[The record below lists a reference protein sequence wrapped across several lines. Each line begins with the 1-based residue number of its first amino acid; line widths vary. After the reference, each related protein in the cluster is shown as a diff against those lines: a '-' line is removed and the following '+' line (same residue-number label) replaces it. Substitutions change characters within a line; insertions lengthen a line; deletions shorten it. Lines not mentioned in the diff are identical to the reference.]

1 MLYLI
6 TMVAK
11 AGSENKLASVFAET
25 DKDLNTLN
33 DIGLFFDKFW
43 SSLDKDKYKDYNKDN
58 TMITSMQ
65 KIC

>member
-1 MLYLI
+1 MVYLI

-33 DIGLFFDKFW
+33 DISLFFDKFW
-43 SSLDKDKYKDYNKDN
+43 SSLDKTKYKDYNKDN

-65 KIC
+65 KV

>member
-1 MLYLI
+1 MVYLI

-11 AGSENKLASVFAET
+11 VGSENKLASVFAET

-65 KIC
+65 KI

>member
-1 MLYLI
+1 MVYLI

-33 DIGLFFDKFW
+33 DVGLFFDKFW
-43 SSLDKDKYKDYNKDN
+43 NSLDKTKYKDYNKDN

-65 KIC
+65 KM

>member
-1 MLYLI
+1 
-6 TMVAK
+6 MVAK
-11 AGSENKLASVFAET
+11 VGSENKLASVFAET

-43 SSLDKDKYKDYNKDN
+43 NSLDKTKYKDYNKDN

-65 KIC
+65 KV

>member
-1 MLYLI
+1 MVYLI

-11 AGSENKLASVFAET
+11 VGSENKLASVFAET

-33 DIGLFFDKFW
+33 DICLFFDKFW

-65 KIC
+65 KI

>member
-1 MLYLI
+1 MVYLI

-11 AGSENKLASVFAET
+11 VGNENKLASVFAET

-43 SSLDKDKYKDYNKDN
+43 SSLDKAKYKDYNKDN

-65 KIC
+65 KI

>member
-1 MLYLI
+1 
-6 TMVAK
+6 MVAK
-11 AGSENKLASVFAET
+11 VGSENKLASVFAET

-43 SSLDKDKYKDYNKDN
+43 SSLDKAKYKDYNKDN

-65 KIC
+65 KV